1 MRTKDP
7 VTDVANECSLV
18 HDFRISSYVYRKGT
32 LAQIEQEI
40 HRETLVLLS
49 VLSRV
54 SHKNLISASPTK
66 GQTPDPWGEDTA
78 TLRLICDRFPVIV
91 ESIMRVTA
99 LNMSLNLE
107 T

>member
-1 MRTKDP
+1 MRTKDL

-18 HDFRISSYVYRKGT
+18 HDFMISSYVYRKGT

-40 HRETLVLLS
+40 HRETLLS

-99 LNMSLNLE
+99 LNMSLNLV

>member
-18 HDFRISSYVYRKGT
+18 HDFMISSYVYRKGT

-40 HRETLVLLS
+40 HRETLLS

-54 SHKNLISASPTK
+54 SHKNLKS
-66 GQTPDPWGEDTA
+66 GGEDTA
-78 TLRLICDRFPVIV
+78 TRRLICDRFPVIV

-99 LNMSLNLE
+99 LNMSLNLV